1 MPQYPKNSLRFAKV
15 GLDGVYLD
23 SVKYYVKQGYYAL
36 MGGAVME
43 IADVKTVIQKDMQGN
58 PDRIVVSNRQDSSYQ
73 YKKLDIRHMDDE
85 GLYQITS
92 YTDTQAFQKNVEPDK
107 VADYIVDVFPDR
119 LKQINIYFE
128 NREKSYKQS
137 KGGKLLTHETK
148 RICSGKPAYGQ
159 HNRTKNYI
167 LKEGTVIPPL
177 IDMGVFTKD
186 GKVVSSMYDK
196 FKQINRFIEM
206 VDDVVRY
213 NTNDEFNII
222 DFGCGKSYLT
232 FILYYYLTY
241 IKHLKTNIIGLDLKA
256 DVIRKCNAA
265 AEKYGYDRLQFQVGD
280 IQDFDTG
287 MRVDMVVTLH
297 ACDTATDFALSNAVR
312 WNAGYI
318 LSVPC
323 CQHEVNGQM
332 DCTALAP
339 MMKHGLIKE
348 RMSALATDAIRGSM
362 LEFCGYKVQLM
373 EFVDMAHSPKNIL
386 IRAVKSNIPKAKKA
400 KAKSDAELMC
410 QTLNINPTI
419 YRLLKDYGRSE
430 KQNSV
435 DKEERDYG

>member
-1 MPQYPKNSLRFAKV
+1 MDNVNIRA
-15 GLDGVYLD
+15 
-23 SVKYYVKQGYYAL
+23 
-36 MGGAVME
+36 
-43 IADVKTVIQKDMQGN
+43 VIQDEIKGK
-58 PDRIVVSNRQDSSYQ
+58 PYRIVVSNRQDNSYQ
-73 YKKLDIRHMDDE
+73 YKKLDIRYMESD
-85 GLYQITS
+85 GKLLYQITS
-92 YTDTQAFQKNVEPDK
+92 YTDKQAFQNNVEPDK
-107 VADYIVDVFPDR
+107 VADYIAELFPDR

-128 NREKSYKQS
+128 GREKSYKQS
-137 KGGKLLTHETK
+137 KGGKLLSHENKLMNTEK
-148 RICSGKPAYGQ
+148 QSYSQ
-159 HNRTKNYI
+159 HNRTKKYI
-167 LKEGTVIPPL
+167 LKEGMVIPPL

-186 GKVVSSMYDK
+186 GKVVNAMYDK
-196 FKQINRFIEM
+196 FKQINRFVEM

-213 NTNDEFNII
+213 NTNDELNII

-241 IKHLKTNIIGLDLKA
+241 IKHIKTNITGLDLKE
-256 DVIRKCNAA
+256 DVIRKCNVAS
-265 AEKYGYDRLQFQVGD
+265 EKYGYDRLHFQVGD

-312 WNAGYI
+312 WNANYI

-323 CQHEVNGQM
+323 CQHEVNGQI
-332 DCTALAP
+332 DCKELAP
-339 MMKHGLIKE
+339 MMKHGLVKE

-362 LEFCGYKVQLM
+362 LEFCGYRVQLM

-386 IRAVKSNIPKAKKA
+386 IRAVKSNIPKAKKE

-419 YRLLKDYGRSE
+419 YHLLKNYGMKG
-430 KQNSV
+430 KQNLV
-435 DKEERDYG
+435 NEEEMEYE

>member
-1 MPQYPKNSLRFAKV
+1 MDNVNIKA
-15 GLDGVYLD
+15 
-23 SVKYYVKQGYYAL
+23 
-36 MGGAVME
+36 
-43 IADVKTVIQKDMQGN
+43 VIQNEIKEN
-58 PDRIVVSNRQDSSYQ
+58 PYRIVVSNRRDNSYQ
-73 YKKLDIRHMDDE
+73 YKKLDIRYMESD
-85 GLYQITS
+85 GKMLYQITS
-92 YTDTQAFQKNVEPDK
+92 YTDKQAFQSNVAPDE
-107 VADYIVDVFPDR
+107 VADYIEKLFPDR

-137 KGGKLLTHETK
+137 KSGKLLTHENKLINTEK
-148 RICSGKPAYGQ
+148 QIYRQ

-167 LKEGTVIPPL
+167 LKEGMVIPPL

-186 GKVVSSMYDK
+186 GKVVNSMYDK
-196 FKQINRFIEM
+196 FKQINRFVEM

-213 NTNDEFNII
+213 NTNDELNII

-241 IKHLKTNIIGLDLKA
+241 IKHIKTNITGLDLKE

-265 AEKYGYDRLQFQVGD
+265 SEKYGYDRLHFQVGD

-312 WNAGYI
+312 WNANYI

-323 CQHEVNGQM
+323 CQHEVNGQI
-332 DCTALAP
+332 DCKELAP

-386 IRAVKSNIPKAKKA
+386 IRAVKSNIPKVKKE

-419 YRLLKDYGRSE
+419 YHLLKNYGMKG
-430 KQNSV
+430 KQNLV
-435 DKEERDYG
+435 NEEEMEYE